1 MKKEDINMSIST
13 ELGVIYNNFVASRV
27 KAGEDIRVAIRAI
40 DCHYLHMLIGL
51 SGEVGE
57 LQDAFKKH
65 VIYDKKLDI
74 GNVIEELGDIEF
86 YLEGLRQS
94 IGVTR
99 AEVLT
104 ANINKLEKRY
114 AAGKYSNTEA
124 VARADKQED

>member
-1 MKKEDINMSIST
+1 MSTPINDELLST
-13 ELGVIYNNFVASRV
+13 YSKFVATHV
-27 KAGEDIRVAIRAI
+27 KDGEDIRVAIRAI

-65 VIYDKKLDI
+65 IMYDKKLDVA
-74 GNVIEELGDIEF
+74 NVIEELGDIEF

-94 IGVTR
+94 VGVTR
-99 AEVLT
+99 SEILI

-114 AAGKYSNTEA
+114 NLGKYNNTEA
-124 VARADKQED
+124 IDRADKKEISDVS